1 MQSRLELSPP
11 DEAQRAEAKEA
22 KAAAYRRQYWQQ
34 YKQDHKRVYGT
45 LSVTEYK
52 AMKAIADQNDRAV
65 WEQIWAESKAYR
77 RQEYLPTMQL
87 SREIERLYVELRR
100 IGNNLNQ
107 IAALGHT
114 YKGSIDLAEVSKFLK
129 SLEASIAAFVSRPW
143 RSRSAAKPGQKL
155 KP

>member
-11 DEAQRAEAKEA
+11 NEAQRAEAKEA
-22 KAAAYRRQYWQQ
+22 KAVAYRRQYWQQ

-45 LSVTEYK
+45 LSLSEYEAVK
-52 AMKAIADQNDRAV
+52 AVAEQNDRAV

-77 RQEYLPTMQL
+77 RQEYLPTKQL
-87 SREIERLYVELRR
+87 SQEINTLYVELRR

-114 YKGSIDLAEVSKFLK
+114 YRGSIDLAEVSKFLK
-129 SLEASIAAFVSRPW
+129 SLEASIAAFARRPW
-143 RSRSAAKPGQKL
+143 RSRSAIEPGQKL